1 MIVIVLV
8 AIGVGVAY
16 GLFLR
21 MKKKKQDSKKVS
33 LFTENEEIDERI
45 WWCELNLLNDYWN

>member
-1 MIVIVLV
+1 VIVLV

-21 MKKKKQDSKKVS
+21 MKKRKQDSKKVS
-33 LFTENEEIDERI
+33 LFTENEEIDEKI
-45 WWCELNLLNDYWN
+45 